1 MFQAFLVAVVA
12 WIQASFNPISWSFF
26 HQPMMAG
33 LWVGLI
39 YGKPIEGIM
48 IGAAINVAY
57 LGWIS
62 AGGANPSDIFSAGL
76 LGTAVALQSGFTP
89 EQAVAIAMPLG
100 IIGNY
105 AWVTWMTVNSIWPS
119 VQDKRAEQGDVRG
132 IILLQC
138 IPGQVLLWILRSL
151 PAFIVAYYGPS
162 LVQTVMGALPTW
174 VMAGLNTVG
183 KALPAIGIAMLIK
196 YMARKELIPFF
207 ALGFVVNAF
216 SESPD
221 LMYTALLGIILCLVY
236 VSIKPTFESV

>member
-1 MFQAFLVAVVA
+1 MPEEQTLQTFFCRPSRHSSRLTIRFYSRTSCSNSHAFRH
-12 WIQASFNPISWSFF
+12 NR
-26 HQPMMAG
+26 
-33 LWVGLI
+33 
-39 YGKPIEGIM
+39 
-48 IGAAINVAY
+48 
-57 LGWIS
+57 
-62 AGGANPSDIFSAGL
+62 
-76 LGTAVALQSGFTP
+76 
-89 EQAVAIAMPLG
+89 
-100 IIGNY
+100 NY

-196 YMARKELIPFF
+196 YMARKELIPF
-207 ALGFVVNAF
+207 L
-216 SESPD
+216 P
-221 LMYTALLGIILCLVY
+221 
-236 VSIKPTFESV
+236 